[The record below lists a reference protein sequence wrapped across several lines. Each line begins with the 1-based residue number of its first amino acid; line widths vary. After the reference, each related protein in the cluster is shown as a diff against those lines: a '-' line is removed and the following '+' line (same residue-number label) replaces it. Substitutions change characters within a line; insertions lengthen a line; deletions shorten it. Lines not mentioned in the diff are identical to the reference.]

1 MYAWTYGR
9 KFSPEPASRSP
20 GWLVRIQVPRPP
32 VQGCWYAGSKAGP
45 GNLHFDPFTGEPLP
59 QVEGFLLSSRPSRPL
74 PWLKHPTAPSTPWSA
89 YQPRPLPGAQ
99 GTRLTACSTFLHCFV
114 LGSTQGTLGP
124 VPGTVPT
131 SQPCPPLPPQG
142 RPKSGSHSQFH
153 FSHSALAV
161 SPFLL
166 PPELLFL
173 FSLPQGPPP
182 SVPATTLSP
191 GHYQLLPGETH
202 WSPTGLLAL
211 LPTIPSPCI
220 SRQKFYVHFFFS
232 FKEQTPDHE
241 TLLQSLH
248 LLLMQQ
254 FLPQLTRPYS
264 SGSQNTVRGTPGGP
278 EGPQRG
284 LSAPSKVFG

>member
-1 MYAWTYGR
+1 MMYAWTYGR

-89 YQPRPLPGAQ
+89 YQPRPLPRAQ

-142 RPKSGSHSQFH
+142 
-153 FSHSALAV
+153 
-161 SPFLL
+161 
-166 PPELLFL
+166 
-173 FSLPQGPPP
+173 PPP
-182 SVPATTLSP
+182 SVPATTPSP

-220 SRQKFYVHFFFS
+220 SRQKFYVHFFFLS
-232 FKEQTPDHE
+232 RNKHQTMRHC
-241 TLLQSLH
+241 
-248 LLLMQQ
+248 
-254 FLPQLTRPYS
+254 
-264 SGSQNTVRGTPGGP
+264 
-278 EGPQRG
+278 
-284 LSAPSKVFG
+284 SKVSICF